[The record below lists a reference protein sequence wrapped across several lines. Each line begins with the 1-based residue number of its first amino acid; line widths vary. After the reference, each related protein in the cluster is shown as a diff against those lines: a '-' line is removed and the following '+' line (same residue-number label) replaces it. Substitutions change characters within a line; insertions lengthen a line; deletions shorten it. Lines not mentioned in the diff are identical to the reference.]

1 MMKVFLA
8 LAMALVLCGS
18 SAAEEIELWK
28 SEKKN
33 IMSWSSTKESFK
45 IDSTDGLEMTVLKP
59 GSKIFIGYYYFGG
72 LEKGK
77 YRVECKITL
86 NQKLTTAVTVIR
98 NTAPFNR
105 YAWKKVSFEP
115 GVPVSV
121 ELPFTLKSEV
131 KAVLRFCSMNFP
143 SAPEN
148 LTVRITDARLIRI
161 Q

>member
-28 SEKKN
+28 SGKKN

-45 IDSTDGLEMTVLKP
+45 IDSQDGLEMTVLKP
-59 GSKIFIGYYYFGG
+59 KSNIAIGYYYFSG

-98 NTAPFNR
+98 NKAPFNI

-115 GVPVSV
+115 GVPVSL
-121 ELPFTLKSEV
+121 ELPFTLQSEV
-131 KAVLRFCSMNFP
+131 KAVLRLCSMNFP

-148 LTVRITDARLIRI
+148 LTVKISEARLIKI

>member
-1 MMKVFLA
+1 MMKVFLV
-8 LAMALVLCGS
+8 LAAALVLCGS

-28 SEKKN
+28 SGKKN

-45 IDSTDGLEMTVLKP
+45 IDSQDGLEMTVLKP
-59 GSKIFIGYYYFGG
+59 KSNIAIGYYYFSG

-98 NTAPFNR
+98 NKAPFNI

-115 GVPVSV
+115 GVPVSL
-121 ELPFTLKSEV
+121 ELPFTLQSEV
-131 KAVLRFCSMNFP
+131 KAVLRLCSMNFP

-148 LTVRITDARLIRI
+148 LTVKISEARLIKI

>member
-1 MMKVFLA
+1 MMKLILSLA
-8 LAMALVLCGS
+8 AALVLCGS
-18 SAAEEIELWK
+18 AAAQEIELWN
-28 SEKKN
+28 SGKKT
-33 IMSWSSTKESFK
+33 IIAWSPTKEAFK
-45 IDSTDGLEMTVLKP
+45 IDSQDGLEMTVLKP
-59 GSKIFIGYYYFGG
+59 KSNIAIGYYYKGG

-121 ELPFTLKSEV
+121 ELPFTMKSEV

-148 LTVRITDARLIRI
+148 LTVRITDARLIKI